1 MTIPTKLTA
10 AAVTAAIRDMNGDI
24 SAVAKRLGV
33 CPQTVYSYI
42 DRNPSVKDVLAD
54 ARKTMLDNAESALC
68 RAVFKGDAEAV
79 RSFLKTL

>member
-1 MTIPTKLTA
+1 MSTKLTA
-10 AAVTAAIRDMNGDI
+10 EAVTTAIRNTNGDI

-54 ARKTMLDNAESALC
+54 ARKTMLANAESALC

-79 RSFLKTL
+79 LSFLKTL